1 MAVTNCRNIAAEP
14 VVVSRSD
21 MDPFSRNGTA
31 ETTRNR
37 GYSRAPRPKGVGF
50 GLGGEVVVSAV
61 AARLRK
67 PDGTYGW
74 DGAYGTYWWVNRKA
88 QMVAVIFVQTP
99 AGRCNTTSTMQFRKR
114 SSSSESRWTRWFR
127 PGAHHQPR
135 LWEAS
140 DLGCQAHIRRGCPA
154 RVVDDVRD
162 LAVGA
167 DANRDQVVEP
177 DVGVVGSLKGAGQ
190 YDAFVPEDA
199 IDAKSPGFV
208 AGDIFGHLVRGPAVR
223 AGCARVARLVRRIV
237 GDLAL
242 VEVDPSTVAV
252 PDYLEL
258 LVVFDK

>member
-1 MAVTNCRNIAAEP
+1 MRRSCQEMSKVQDPSYARVHKAEP
-14 VVVSRSD
+14 Y
-21 MDPFSRNGTA
+21 A
-31 ETTRNR
+31 TRR
-37 GYSRAPRPKGVGF
+37 RRP
-50 GLGGEVVVSAV
+50 
-61 AARLRK
+61 AA
-67 PDGTYGW
+67 
-74 DGAYGTYWWVNRKA
+74 
-88 QMVAVIFVQTP
+88 M
-99 AGRCNTTSTMQFRKR
+99 
-114 SSSSESRWTRWFR
+114 
-127 PGAHHQPR
+127 R
-135 LWEAS
+135 LWEVRNF
-140 DLGCQAHIRRGCPA
+140 GREAHIRRGCPA